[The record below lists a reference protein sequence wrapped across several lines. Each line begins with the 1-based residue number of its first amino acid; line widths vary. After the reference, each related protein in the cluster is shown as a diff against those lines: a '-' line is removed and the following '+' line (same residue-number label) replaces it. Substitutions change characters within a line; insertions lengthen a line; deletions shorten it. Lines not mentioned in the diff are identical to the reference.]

1 MGIPPAGLVL
11 KGDVIIAV
19 KAFATSIPVALQ
31 AKRLRQAKV
40 MAYLDEWDGALV
52 ARLSPLQ
59 KAKRWLRHFQHP
71 VNDIYCPWVERMIPR
86 CDHVI
91 STTTALQK
99 RFGGDVLPMG
109 VNMDDFAPRP
119 ADESATLRRE
129 AGLEG
134 RNLIV
139 FGGVVRPHKGIEL
152 ILDALATIGNPNNA
166 LVIVGPNNEHVA
178 ALCANPAYAPYLVAL
193 GPRPK
198 ADMPKYLGLADLI
211 VLPQN
216 DDLLAQTQMPCKV
229 FEAMA
234 MAKPIIASSVA
245 DLPKV
250 LAGCGWTVP
259 PGDVDALARQIQW
272 VSTHPR
278 EAAEFGRLAREICA
292 EKYSHSVVAKQLHA
306 LVANVLS

>member
-1 MGIPPAGLVL
+1 
-11 KGDVIIAV
+11 
-19 KAFATSIPVALQ
+19 
-31 AKRLRQAKV
+31 
-40 MAYLDEWDGALV
+40 
-52 ARLSPLQ
+52 
-59 KAKRWLRHFQHP
+59 
-71 VNDIYCPWVERMIPR
+71 
-86 CDHVI
+86 
-91 STTTALQK
+91 
-99 RFGGDVLPMG
+99 
-109 VNMDDFAPRP
+109 
-119 ADESATLRRE
+119 
-129 AGLEG
+129 
-134 RNLIV
+134 
-139 FGGVVRPHKGIEL
+139 
-152 ILDALATIGNPNNA
+152 
-166 LVIVGPNNEHVA
+166 
-178 ALCANPAYAPYLVAL
+178 
-193 GPRPK
+193 
-198 ADMPKYLGLADLI
+198 LI